1 MASKKNKA
9 KKGALS
15 VDFTGVEVSGKH
27 PEGRFNFTVD
37 GAPELRN
44 SETSGND
51 YLSFKLKSEKGTV
64 YYIASLAS
72 HALWNLKNFLEC
84 AGQEVP
90 DGEMQLDLEEMDGLE
105 IGAEIIH
112 EKYEGKTRSVVGEI
126 FPCGEDSSN
135 EEEEEE
141 EGEVTYDSVQEMD
154 LDELKELAKANDIK
168 LAKKLLKDLDALR
181 DHLCEELELEEGEE
195 EEEEGEEPTYESV
208 QEMDADELDELCEE
222 HDIKVKAKDKKKLAA
237 YRDAVCTALE
247 LEEGEEEEEEEKKP
261 KGKKK

>member
-1 MASKKNKA
+1 MAKKSKA
-9 KKGALS
+9 KKGVV

-27 PEGRFNFTVD
+27 PEGHFNFTVD
-37 GAPELRN
+37 GAPELRT
-44 SETSGND
+44 SEGSGNQ
-51 YLSFKLKSEKGTV
+51 YLSFRLKSDKGSV

-90 DGEMQLDLEEMDGLE
+90 DGELTLDLEEMDGLE
-105 IGAEIIH
+105 VGAEIVH

-126 FPCGEDSSN
+126 FPLGEDSG

-141 EGEVTYDSVQEMD
+141 EGDEPTYESVQEMD
-154 LDELKELAKANDIK
+154 LDELKELAEANDIK
-168 LAKKLLKDLDALR
+168 LTKKQLKKLDELR
-181 DHLCEELELEEGEE
+181 DYLCEQLELEEGEE
-195 EEEEGEEPTYESV
+195 EEEGDEPTYESV

-222 HDIKVKAKDKKKLAA
+222 NDIKLKAKDKKKLAG
-237 YRDAVCTALE
+237 YRDAVCAALD
-247 LEEGEEEEEEEKKP
+247 LEEEEEEEEEEKP